1 MAAARRKDDEEG
13 AVAAAHVGAAEVGL
27 ERRGADEL
35 EPLDAEAVGGGEE
48 RQGELL
54 LDLRRVAVEVL
65 LRSFVSRR
73 DGHGCG

>member
-35 EPLDAEAVGGGEE
+35 EPLDAEAVGGSEE
-48 RQGELL
+48 R
-54 LDLRRVAVEVL
+54 
-65 LRSFVSRR
+65 
-73 DGHGCG
+73 